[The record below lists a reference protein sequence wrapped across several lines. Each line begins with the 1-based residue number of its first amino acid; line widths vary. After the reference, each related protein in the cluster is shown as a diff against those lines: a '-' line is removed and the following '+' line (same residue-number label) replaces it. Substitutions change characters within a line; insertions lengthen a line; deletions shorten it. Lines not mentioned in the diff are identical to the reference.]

1 MENVKNFIVYLIVT
15 CIVSLTIIVI
25 VTMINSRRAYN
36 EGYKNACKDQIENN
50 IVQKIDSVDNVI
62 VDVKQKI
69 DTVYINK
76 TKIQTIYEQKI
87 DKVNSLS
94 DSSSVIFFK
103 RYLSDRYGSGDTD
116 MVYKTGEQGVCP

>member
-1 MENVKNFIVYLIVT
+1 MENVKNFIVYLILT

-25 VTMINSRRAYN
+25 VTMINSRRAYL
-36 EGYKNACKDQIENN
+36 EGYKDACQNQIENN
-50 IVQKIDSVDNVI
+50 IVQKIDSVDSVI

-69 DTVYINK
+69 DTVYVNK

-94 DSSSVIFFK
+94 DSSTVLFFK
-103 RYLSDRYGSGDTD
+103 RYLSDRYGSRDTD
-116 MVYKTGEQGVCP
+116 MVYKAGEQGVRP